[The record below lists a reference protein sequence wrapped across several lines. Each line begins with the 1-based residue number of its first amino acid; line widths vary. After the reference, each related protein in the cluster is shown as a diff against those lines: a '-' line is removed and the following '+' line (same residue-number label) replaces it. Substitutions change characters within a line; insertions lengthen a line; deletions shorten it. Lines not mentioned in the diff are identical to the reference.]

1 MRKLAYDC
9 YYKNAKMKRVTTLE
23 EAKIWK
29 AEDKKNWVKE
39 VLIECKKEEDEKVR
53 DKRVEKARERREAI
67 VAKAKER
74 SKAVFA

>member
-39 VLIECKKEEDEKVR
+39 VLIECKKEEDEKAR
-53 DKRVEKARERREAI
+53 DKRVERARERREAI
-67 VAKAKER
+67 VAKVKKR
-74 SKAVFA
+74 SDAVFA